1 MISLHFP
8 WSNKVKVVTGF
19 LWFILTSQYLFES
32 LENFVKKHFW
42 KTNHRKTE
50 NEEEKEGRFLHL
62 KAYLAR
68 TVFPTLHFV
77 NSSYYC
83 MLVCAVPQCQWS
95 SKYLKHRESLLF
107 FVLFFF
113 YYYFFFCK
121 CWSSVLS
128 PCVGPVAHGAMR
140 GPISQRSWCWW
151 FAVLTHW
158 LSQNNHPT
166 HSLSM
171 VHLFCSKQS
180 RGISCFPSFFW
191 DLEGLVRKRLCW
203 AYSSSRTA
211 VPGWG
216 SSSGTLGIV
225 ACFYPPKKQQPA
237 LI

>member
-107 FVLFFF
+107 FVLFFY
-113 YYYFFFCK
+113 YYYFYWGHCNLLTLSITRRAVIYVFLVATCCLHFSLPMTISHLGK
-121 CWSSVLS
+121 TSEVLQ
-128 PCVGPVAHGAMR
+128 VYLH
-140 GPISQRSWCWW
+140 
-151 FAVLTHW
+151 
-158 LSQNNHPT
+158 
-166 HSLSM
+166 
-171 VHLFCSKQS
+171 
-180 RGISCFPSFFW
+180 
-191 DLEGLVRKRLCW
+191 
-203 AYSSSRTA
+203 
-211 VPGWG
+211 
-216 SSSGTLGIV
+216 
-225 ACFYPPKKQQPA
+225 
-237 LI
+237 

>member
-19 LWFILTSQYLFES
+19 LWFILTSQYLLES

-107 FVLFFF
+107 FVVFF
-113 YYYFFFCK
+113 YYYYFFASADPLC
-121 CWSSVLS
+121 S
-128 PCVGPVAHGAMR
+128 PPVWGLLPMVPCEGPYPKDLGVG
-140 GPISQRSWCWW
+140 
-151 FAVLTHW
+151 
-158 LSQNNHPT
+158 
-166 HSLSM
+166 
-171 VHLFCSKQS
+171 
-180 RGISCFPSFFW
+180 
-191 DLEGLVRKRLCW
+191 GLLCLHI
-203 AYSSSRTA
+203 
-211 VPGWG
+211 GD
-216 SSSGTLGIV
+216 
-225 ACFYPPKKQQPA
+225 PKA
-237 LI
+237 TILLIP